1 MGDRYPCFPSAAPQL
16 RRLLALAGAVLAGA
30 VLAAVLG
37 AALGAVLGVAAAG
50 VEQEE
55 AALASP
61 PQRGRGC
68 ALLIALLSD
77 KSPVLLQV

>member
-30 VLAAVLG
+30 VLAAV
-37 AALGAVLGVAAAG
+37 LGAVLGVAAAG